1 MPENAYTCVA
11 AGDRLAF
18 GIYAPGDAVP
28 DEENDDLYQYSAV
41 QIQERDG
48 TVVYRNDHAAVLSV
62 TVSNGDASA
71 PTDWLEIDTYSDDG
85 MSIEQTSL
93 LNATTGEERSG
104 FVVYLS
110 AGVASFQSENGTY
123 QLVDLTSTGQSEV
136 LCEFEDSISA
146 YAPGVAVTYRQD
158 LGDYELHDL
167 NTGDVL
173 EVRDESLGTDTLAVY
188 AKDGT
193 LRVYDQNTG
202 AVLTDTVVAPIEGLQ
217 RTDLYNVD
225 GGWVWL
231 RQYGNDNYE
240 VTTSTI
246 CGPNGTNKTLDLDA
260 IKARYGAGFHGYLW
274 PVTAAGG
281 EFYFSVSYQGP
292 GQNWLYD
299 LIDSTGNVV
308 LAGLGSCNG
317 YYTNTANPLPD
328 GVFVA
333 RKGFEY
339 GWMDLHGQWVYCQ
352 NIFYSSGDDA
362 ENYYF

>member
-1 MPENAYTCVA
+1 M
-11 AGDRLAF
+11 
-18 GIYAPGDAVP
+18 
-28 DEENDDLYQYSAV
+28 
-41 QIQERDG
+41 
-48 TVVYRNDHAAVLSV
+48 VYRNDHAAVLSV

-85 MSIEQTSL
+85 SSIEQTSL

-136 LCEFEDSISA
+136 LCEFEDPISA

-173 EVRDESLGTDTLAVY
+173 EVRDESLGTNTLAVY

-202 AVLTDTVVAPIEGLQ
+202 AVLTDTVVTPIEGLQ

-231 RQYGNDNYE
+231 RQYDNDDYE
-240 VTTSTI
+240 ATTRTV

-260 IKARYGAGFHGYLW
+260 IKARYGADFHGYLW

-292 GQNWLYD
+292 GRNWLYD

-317 YYTNTANPLPD
+317 YYAANPLPD

-333 RKGFEY
+333 RKGFEI